1 MPNGVRGLLA
11 LVLVLAGFALI
22 AVIDRPAYDVLGIL
36 TEIVAGVL
44 FGINFVRTAKQP

>member
-11 LVLVLAGFALI
+11 LVLVLVGLTLI
-22 AVIDRPAYDVLGIL
+22 VIGHPAVILLGVAI
-36 TEIVAGVL
+36 EIVAGVL